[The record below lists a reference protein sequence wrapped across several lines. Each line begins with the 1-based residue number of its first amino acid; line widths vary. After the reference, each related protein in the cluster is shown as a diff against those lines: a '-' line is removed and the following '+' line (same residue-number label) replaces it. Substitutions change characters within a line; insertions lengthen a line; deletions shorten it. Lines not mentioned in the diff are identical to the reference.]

1 MTMSKRRLQILV
13 VDDSAFMRLLLTD
26 LISEDDDLQVVGSA
40 VNGLEAAG
48 KVAELSPDVVLLDL
62 NMAEY
67 DGLFAVKKIMAEK
80 PTPILILSSV
90 GNTDLS
96 PIFEALKFGAVDY
109 MNKPDRN
116 NFKMR
121 TMHSELMS
129 KIKAA
134 SRAKPR
140 TLPDKS
146 APKKVVS
153 SKRKSNYDL
162 VVIGASTGGPSAI
175 EQIITDL
182 PADFNVPVIVC
193 QHMPTIFITPFV
205 NRLNSLTDLNVVTAV
220 KSMNPTAGTIMVCPG
235 HANTVL
241 LKSGTRTVVDFDET
255 VYREYNNPS
264 INALMRSVA
273 KTYGDK
279 AIGVLLTGMG
289 KDGVEGLKEI
299 KEAGGYTIAQ
309 DKESC
314 IIYGMPK
321 VAVERGAVI
330 KSLDIK
336 EIGDYIVN
344 NL

>member
-1 MTMSKRRLQILV
+1 MSKRRLQILV
-13 VDDSAFMRLLLTD
+13 VDDSAFMRLLLSD
-26 LISEDDDLQVVGSA
+26 LISEDDDLEVAGSA
-40 VNGLEAAG
+40 TNGMEAAA

-62 NMAEY
+62 NMGDY

-90 GNTDLS
+90 GNTDLN

-134 SRAKPR
+134 ARAKPR
-140 TLPDKS
+140 TLPVTS
-146 APKKVVS
+146 APKKALS
-153 SKRKSNYDL
+153 RKKKSNYDL
-162 VVIGASTGGPSAI
+162 LVIGASTGGPSAI

-182 PADFNVPVIVC
+182 PADFNLPVIVC
-193 QHMPTIFITPFV
+193 QHMPTLFITPFV
-205 NRLNSLTDLNVVTAV
+205 NRLNSLTELNVVTAA
-220 KSMNPTAGTIMVCPG
+220 KSMTPVAGTIMVCPG

-241 LKSGTRTVVDFDET
+241 RKSGSRFVVEFDET

-273 KTYGDK
+273 ETYGEK
-279 AIGVLLTGMG
+279 AIGVILTGMG
-289 KDGVEGLKEI
+289 KDGVDGLKAI
-299 KEAGGYTIAQ
+299 KETGGYTIAQ

-321 VAVERGAVI
+321 VAVEQDAVRM
-330 KSLDIK
+330 SLDIK

>member
-1 MTMSKRRLQILV
+1 MSKRRLQILV

-26 LISEDDDLQVVGSA
+26 LISEDDDLAVVGSA
-40 VNGLEAAG
+40 TNGMEAAA
-48 KVAELSPDVVLLDL
+48 KVLELSPDVVLLDL
-62 NMAEY
+62 NMGDY

-90 GNTDLS
+90 GNTDLN

-121 TMHSELMS
+121 TMHAELMT

-134 SRAKPR
+134 ARAKPR
-140 TLPDKS
+140 TLPATTS
-146 APKKVVS
+146 APKKAIS
-153 SKRKSNYDL
+153 RKRKSNYDIL
-162 VVIGASTGGPSAI
+162 IIGASTGGPSAI

-182 PADFNVPVIVC
+182 PTDFNMPVIVC
-193 QHMPTIFITPFV
+193 QHMPTLFIAPFV
-205 NRLNSLTDLNVVTAV
+205 NRLNSLTELNVVTAAR
-220 KSMNPTAGTIMVCPG
+220 SMTPTPGTIMVCPG

-241 LKSGTRTVVDFDET
+241 RKMGSRFEVEFDET

-273 KTYGDK
+273 ETYGK
-279 AIGVLLTGMG
+279 RAIGVILTGMG
-289 KDGVEGLKEI
+289 KDGVDGLNAI

-309 DKESC
+309 DKDSC

-321 VAVERGAVI
+321 VAVEQGAVLM
-330 KSLDIK
+330 SLDIK
-336 EIGDYIVN
+336 EIGEYIVN